1 MRLLHPGQLCSAV
14 GALREAAA
22 GHPSHVT
29 AATALAAAGPAVL
42 SAEEI
47 RERLS
52 GNLCRCGAYPAIVRA
67 VAEAGADAAATATG
81 AEVTA

>member
-1 MRLLHPGQLCSAV
+1 M
-14 GALREAAA
+14 
-22 GHPSHVT
+22 
-29 AATALAAAGPAVL
+29 L

-67 VAEAGADAAATATG
+67 VAEASADAAATRTG
-81 AEVTA
+81 ADVIG

>member
-1 MRLLHPGQLCSAV
+1 
-14 GALREAAA
+14 
-22 GHPSHVT
+22 GHPSQVT
-29 AATALAAAGPAVL
+29 AAAAPAPPGPAVL
-42 SAEEI
+42 TTEEI

-67 VAEAGADAAATATG
+67 VADAGADAAATATG